1 MIKYVYLIRKRPDVS
16 EPEFRRM
23 WDSEQFN
30 RLLQSVVAKV
40 GGFELQKSLVLKI
53 DFNKELNESRNVDE
67 PGYDAMLEYVMDD
80 AHDLNDRIASEDFR
94 QEFAELEAME
104 RQFIDFEHSQR
115 FFTETIESGFGR

>member
-1 MIKYVYLIRKRPDVS
+1 
-16 EPEFRRM
+16 M
-23 WDSEQFN
+23 WDNELFN

-40 GGFELQKSLVLKI
+40 GGFELRKSLVLKI